1 MLNKIILLSFV
12 AISLTACGG
21 NNANV
26 NSTLNTN
33 NTNVANTPVNANV
46 NSNSTNTNS
55 TTTNTNV
62 NKPADT
68 NVNKPANTTAAKPAE
83 TSPKRIAFAAGKSEG
98 KENITLAAGA
108 SKQFVVGAKTGQILM
123 IDAASKDT
131 KISLI
136 KGKVATNATLEEP
149 GHYDTTLL
157 DNGDFVFEVKN
168 ISKGELKTTIEVVIS
183 GGH

>member
-62 NKPADT
+62 N
-68 NVNKPANTTAAKPAE
+68 NPANTTAAKPAE